1 MYNHYGTLVPDLTPL
16 PMPPTP
22 TPSDGSQF
30 LAPEKTWCEGAKKM
44 NDASGGMKVFGFLGS
59 SAVIGLG
66 GFLLGIPFGKKGAFF
81 TTGFGV
87 GMLWSA
93 YSMWSIQQRYKKE
106 CRGEPNG
113 G

>member
-30 LAPEKTWCEGAKKM
+30 LAPEKTWCEGAQ
-44 NDASGGMKVFGFLGS
+44 DFQGAPVGIRAAGFLGS
-59 SAVIGLG
+59 SVAWGLG

-93 YSMWSIQQRYKKE
+93 YVMWSIKQRYKKE
-106 CRGEPNG
+106 CQGEPNG